1 MLFPVMRKRVA
12 TIMLVRN
19 LKRMLADAVRSIVR
33 NGFMSVA
40 SILVSVACLFVFGV
54 FMLLTININYMGEQA
69 ANQCQIQVFVDESI
83 KDEETINSIRDQIKK
98 NQYVKELTYQSG
110 DDLFNEYVASIPK
123 EQQGYFSGVP
133 SSIISDIFKVT
144 LTDISQTK
152 SVADYISKIEGIKT
166 VKSYDKLTTNVQ
178 RITKTVRNISIWVVI
193 IFAFI
198 SIFIISNT
206 IKLTV
211 HNRRKEINIMKYVGA
226 TDSFIRG
233 PFVTEGVLVGFIAAV
248 IAFFLTQY
256 GYDSLLKFIG
266 QGTVSGNA
274 VISFK
279 SFADMALII
288 AGGYL
293 IIGIGLGAVGSAV
306 SMRKYLKV

>member
-1 MLFPVMRKRVA
+1 ML
-12 TIMLVRN
+12 IRN
-19 LKRMLADAVRSIVR
+19 LKRMFTDAVRSVVR
-33 NGFMSVA
+33 NGFMSIA

-54 FMLLTININYMGEQA
+54 FTMLTININYMGEQA

-83 KDEETINSIRDQIKK
+83 TDEAVINGIRDQIKK
-98 NQYVKELTYQSG
+98 NQYVKDLNYQSG

-123 EQQGYFSGVP
+123 DQQAYFSGVP
-133 SSIISDIFKVT
+133 SSIISDI
-144 LTDISQTK
+144 SQTK
-152 SVADYISKIEGIKT
+152 SVADYIAKIDG
-166 VKSYDKLTTNVQ
+166 VKSVKSFDKLTTNVQ

-233 PFVTEGVLVGFIAAV
+233 PFVTEGMLVGFIAAV
-248 IAFFLTQY
+248 IAFFLTEY
-256 GYDSLLKFIG
+256 CYNSLLKFIG
-266 QGTVSGNA
+266 GSAVSGTTIIA
-274 VISFK
+274 FK
-279 SFADMALII
+279 TFSDMALII

-293 IIGIGLGAVGSAV
+293 AIGIGLGAIGSAV

>member
-1 MLFPVMRKRVA
+1 MRKRVA
-12 TIMLVRN
+12 TIMLIRN
-19 LKRMLADAVRSIVR
+19 LKRMLSDALRSVVR
-33 NGFMSVA
+33 NGFMSAA

-54 FMLLTININYMGEQA
+54 FTMLTININYMGEQA
-69 ANQCQIQVFVDESI
+69 ANQCQIQVFVDEAI
-83 KDEETINSIRDQIKK
+83 TDEAVVAAIGDQIKQ
-98 NQYVKELTYQSG
+98 NQYVKELTFKSG
-110 DDLFNEYVASIPK
+110 DELFNEYVASIPK
-123 EQQGYFSGVP
+123 EQQAYFEGVP
-133 SSIISDIFKVT
+133 SSIISDIYKVT

-152 SVADYISKIEGIKT
+152 QVAEYISKIEGVKT
-166 VKSYDKLTTNVQ
+166 VKSSEKLTTNVQ

-248 IAFFLTQY
+248 IAYFLTEY
-256 GYDSLLKFIG
+256 GYNSLLKLIG
-266 QGTVSGNA
+266 SSDPVGTSI
-274 VISFK
+274 ISFK
-279 SFADMALII
+279 SFGEMAFVI

-293 IIGIGLGAVGSAV
+293 AIGMGLGAIGSAV

>member
-1 MLFPVMRKRVA
+1 M
-12 TIMLVRN
+12 
-19 LKRMLADAVRSIVR
+19 SI
-33 NGFMSVA
+33 A

-54 FMLLTININYMGEQA
+54 FTMLTININYMGEQA

-83 KDEETINSIRDQIKK
+83 TDEAVINSIRDQIKQ
-98 NQYVKELTYQSG
+98 NQYVKDLTYQSG
-110 DDLFNEYVASIPK
+110 DDLFQRICRKYSKRPAGIF
-123 EQQGYFSGVP
+123 FSGVP

-152 SVADYISKIEGIKT
+152 SVADYISKIDG
-166 VKSYDKLTTNVQ
+166 VKSVKSFDKLTTNVQ

-233 PFVTEGVLVGFIAAV
+233 PFVTEGMLVGFIAAV
-248 IAFFLTQY
+248 IAFFLTEY
-256 GYDSLLKFIG
+256 GYNSLLKFIG
-266 QGTVSGNA
+266 GSAVSGTTIIA
-274 VISFK
+274 FK
-279 SFADMALII
+279 TFSDMALII

-293 IIGIGLGAVGSAV
+293 AIGIGLGAVGSAV

>member
-1 MLFPVMRKRVA
+1 ML
-12 TIMLVRN
+12 IRN
-19 LKRMLADAVRSIVR
+19 LKRMFTDALRSVVR
-33 NGFMSVA
+33 NGFMSIA

-54 FMLLTININYMGEQA
+54 FTMLTININYMGEQA

-83 KDEETINSIRDQIKK
+83 TDEAVINSIRDQIKQ
-98 NQYVKELTYQSG
+98 NQYVKDLTYQSG

-123 EQQGYFSGVP
+123 DQQAYFSGVP

-152 SVADYISKIEGIKT
+152 SVADYISKIDG
-166 VKSYDKLTTNVQ
+166 VKSVKSFDKLTTNVQ

-233 PFVTEGVLVGFIAAV
+233 PFVTEGMLVGFIAAV
-248 IAFFLTQY
+248 IAFFLTEY
-256 GYDSLLKFIG
+256 GYNSLLKFIG
-266 QGTVSGNA
+266 GSAVSGTTIIA
-274 VISFK
+274 FK
-279 SFADMALII
+279 TFSDMALII

-293 IIGIGLGAVGSAV
+293 AIGIGLGAIGSAV

>member
-1 MLFPVMRKRVA
+1 ML
-12 TIMLVRN
+12 IRN
-19 LKRMLADAVRSIVR
+19 LKRMLSDALRSVVR
-33 NGFMSVA
+33 NGFMSAA

-54 FMLLTININYMGEQA
+54 FTMLTININYMGEQA
-69 ANQCQIQVFVDESI
+69 ANQCQIQVFVDEAI
-83 KDEETINSIRDQIKK
+83 TDEAVVAAIGDQIKQ
-98 NQYVKELTYQSG
+98 NQYVKELTFKSG
-110 DDLFNEYVASIPK
+110 DELFNEYVSSIPK
-123 EQQGYFSGVP
+123 EQQAYFEGVP
-133 SSIISDIFKVT
+133 SSIISDIYKVT

-152 SVADYISKIEGIKT
+152 QVAEYISKIEGVKT
-166 VKSYDKLTTNVQ
+166 VKSSEKLTTNVQ

-248 IAFFLTQY
+248 IAYFLTEY
-256 GYDSLLKFIG
+256 GYNSLLKLIG
-266 QGTVSGNA
+266 SSDPVGTSI
-274 VISFK
+274 ISFK
-279 SFADMALII
+279 SFGEMAFVI

-293 IIGIGLGAVGSAV
+293 AIGMGLGAIGSAV

>member
-1 MLFPVMRKRVA
+1 ML
-12 TIMLVRN
+12 IRN
-19 LKRMLADAVRSIVR
+19 LKRMFTDAVRSVVR
-33 NGFMSVA
+33 NGFMSIA

-54 FMLLTININYMGEQA
+54 FTMLTININYMGEQA

-83 KDEETINSIRDQIKK
+83 TDEAVINGIRDQIKK
-98 NQYVKELTYQSG
+98 NQYVKDLNYQSG

-123 EQQGYFSGVP
+123 DQQAYFSGVP

-152 SVADYISKIEGIKT
+152 SVADYIAKIDG
-166 VKSYDKLTTNVQ
+166 VKSVKSFDKLTTNVQ

-233 PFVTEGVLVGFIAAV
+233 PFVTEGMLVGFIAAV
-248 IAFFLTQY
+248 IAFFLTEY
-256 GYDSLLKFIG
+256 CYNSLLKFIG
-266 QGTVSGNA
+266 GSAVSGTTIIA
-274 VISFK
+274 FK
-279 SFADMALII
+279 TFSDMALII

-293 IIGIGLGAVGSAV
+293 AIGIGLGAIGSAV

>member
-1 MLFPVMRKRVA
+1 ML
-12 TIMLVRN
+12 IRN
-19 LKRMLADAVRSIVR
+19 LKRMFTDALRSVVR
-33 NGFMSVA
+33 NGFMSIA

-54 FMLLTININYMGEQA
+54 FTMLTININYMGEQA

-83 KDEETINSIRDQIKK
+83 TDEAVINGIRDQIKQ
-98 NQYVKELTYQSG
+98 NQYVKDLTYQSG
-110 DDLFNEYVASIPK
+110 DDLFNEYVASIP
-123 EQQGYFSGVP
+123 EDQQAYFSGVP

-152 SVADYISKIEGIKT
+152 SVADYISKIDG
-166 VKSYDKLTTNVQ
+166 VKSVKSFDKLTTNVQ

-233 PFVTEGVLVGFIAAV
+233 PFVTEGMLVGFIAAV
-248 IAFFLTQY
+248 IAFFLTEY
-256 GYDSLLKFIG
+256 GYNSLLKFIG
-266 QGTVSGNA
+266 GSAVSGTTIIA
-274 VISFK
+274 FK
-279 SFADMALII
+279 TFSDMALII

-293 IIGIGLGAVGSAV
+293 AIGIGLGAIGSAV

>member
-1 MLFPVMRKRVA
+1 MQFPVMRKRVA
-12 TIMLVRN
+12 TIMLIRN
-19 LKRMLADAVRSIVR
+19 LKRMLSDALRSVVR
-33 NGFMSVA
+33 NGFMSAA

-54 FMLLTININYMGEQA
+54 FTMLTININYMGEQA
-69 ANQCQIQVFVDESI
+69 ANQCQIQVFVDEAI
-83 KDEETINSIRDQIKK
+83 TDEAVVAAIGDQIKQ
-98 NQYVKELTYQSG
+98 NQYVKELTFKSG
-110 DDLFNEYVASIPK
+110 DELFNEYVASIPK
-123 EQQGYFSGVP
+123 EQQAYFEGVP
-133 SSIISDIFKVT
+133 SSIISDIYKVT

-152 SVADYISKIEGIKT
+152 QVAEYISKIEGVKT
-166 VKSYDKLTTNVQ
+166 VKSSEKLTTNVQ

-248 IAFFLTQY
+248 IAYFLTEY
-256 GYDSLLKFIG
+256 GYNSLLKLIG
-266 QGTVSGNA
+266 SSDPVGTSI
-274 VISFK
+274 ISFK
-279 SFADMALII
+279 SFGEMAFVI

-293 IIGIGLGAVGSAV
+293 AIGMGLGAIGSAV

>member
-1 MLFPVMRKRVA
+1 ML
-12 TIMLVRN
+12 IRN
-19 LKRMLADAVRSIVR
+19 LKRMFTDALRSVVR
-33 NGFMSVA
+33 NGFMSIA

-54 FMLLTININYMGEQA
+54 FTMLTININYMGEQA

-83 KDEETINSIRDQIKK
+83 TDEAVINSIRDQIKQ
-98 NQYVKELTYQSG
+98 NQYVKDLTYQSG
-110 DDLFNEYVASIPK
+110 DDLFNEYVASIP
-123 EQQGYFSGVP
+123 EDQQAYFSGVP

-152 SVADYISKIEGIKT
+152 SVADYISKIDG
-166 VKSYDKLTTNVQ
+166 VKSVKSFDKLTTNVQ

-233 PFVTEGVLVGFIAAV
+233 PFVTEGMLVGFIAAV
-248 IAFFLTQY
+248 IAFFLTEY
-256 GYDSLLKFIG
+256 GYNSLLKFIG
-266 QGTVSGNA
+266 SSAVSGTTIIA
-274 VISFK
+274 FK
-279 SFADMALII
+279 TFSDMALII

-293 IIGIGLGAVGSAV
+293 AIGIGLGAIGSAV

>member
-1 MLFPVMRKRVA
+1 MLS
-12 TIMLVRN
+12 
-19 LKRMLADAVRSIVR
+19 DALRSVVR
-33 NGFMSVA
+33 NGFMSAA

-54 FMLLTININYMGEQA
+54 FTMLTININYMGEQA
-69 ANQCQIQVFVDESI
+69 ANQCQIQVFVDEAI
-83 KDEETINSIRDQIKK
+83 TDEAVVAAIGDQIKQ
-98 NQYVKELTYQSG
+98 NQYVKELTFKSG
-110 DDLFNEYVASIPK
+110 DELFNEYVASIPK
-123 EQQGYFSGVP
+123 EQQAYFEGVP
-133 SSIISDIFKVT
+133 SSIISDIYKVT
-144 LTDISQTK
+144 LTDISKTK
-152 SVADYISKIEGIKT
+152 QVAEYISKIEGVKT
-166 VKSYDKLTTNVQ
+166 VKSSEKLTTNVQ

-248 IAFFLTQY
+248 IAYFLTEY
-256 GYDSLLKFIG
+256 GYNSLLKLIG
-266 QGTVSGNA
+266 SSDPVGTSI
-274 VISFK
+274 ISFK
-279 SFADMALII
+279 SFGEMAFVI

-293 IIGIGLGAVGSAV
+293 AIGMGLGAIGSAV

>member
-1 MLFPVMRKRVA
+1 
-12 TIMLVRN
+12 
-19 LKRMLADAVRSIVR
+19 
-33 NGFMSVA
+33 
-40 SILVSVACLFVFGV
+40 VFGV
-54 FMLLTININYMGEQA
+54 FTMLTININYMGEQA

-83 KDEETINSIRDQIKK
+83 ADEAVINGIRDQIKK
-98 NQYVKELTYQSG
+98 NQYVKDLTYQSG

-123 EQQGYFSGVP
+123 DQQAYFSGVP

-152 SVADYISKIEGIKT
+152 SVADYISKIDG
-166 VKSYDKLTTNVQ
+166 VKSVKSFDKLTTNVQ

-233 PFVTEGVLVGFIAAV
+233 PFVTEGMLVGFIAAV
-248 IAFFLTQY
+248 IAFFLTEY
-256 GYDSLLKFIG
+256 GYNSLLKFIG
-266 QGTVSGNA
+266 GSAVSGTTIIA
-274 VISFK
+274 FK
-279 SFADMALII
+279 TFSDMALII

-293 IIGIGLGAVGSAV
+293 AIGIGLGAVGSAV

>member
-1 MLFPVMRKRVA
+1 ML
-12 TIMLVRN
+12 IRN
-19 LKRMLADAVRSIVR
+19 LKRMFTDALRSVVR
-33 NGFMSVA
+33 NGFMSIA

-54 FMLLTININYMGEQA
+54 FTMLTININYMGEQA

-83 KDEETINSIRDQIKK
+83 TDEAVINSIRDQIKQ
-98 NQYVKELTYQSG
+98 NQYVKDLTYQSG
-110 DDLFNEYVASIPK
+110 DDLFNEYVASIP
-123 EQQGYFSGVP
+123 EDQQAYFSGVP

-152 SVADYISKIEGIKT
+152 SVADYISKIDG
-166 VKSYDKLTTNVQ
+166 VKSVKSFDKLTTNVQ

-233 PFVTEGVLVGFIAAV
+233 PFVTEGMLVGFIAAV
-248 IAFFLTQY
+248 IAFFLTEY
-256 GYDSLLKFIG
+256 GYNSLLKFIG
-266 QGTVSGNA
+266 GSAVSGTTIIA
-274 VISFK
+274 FK
-279 SFADMALII
+279 TFSDMALII

-293 IIGIGLGAVGSAV
+293 AIGIGLGAIGSAV

>member
-1 MLFPVMRKRVA
+1 ML
-12 TIMLVRN
+12 IRN
-19 LKRMLADAVRSIVR
+19 LKRMLSDALRSVVR
-33 NGFMSVA
+33 NGFMSAA
-40 SILVSVACLFVFGV
+40 SVLVSVACLFVFGV
-54 FMLLTININYMGEQA
+54 FTMLTININYMGEQA
-69 ANQCQIQVFVDESI
+69 ANQCQIQVFVDEAI
-83 KDEETINSIRDQIKK
+83 TDEAVVAAIGDQIKQ
-98 NQYVKELTYQSG
+98 NQYVKELTFKSG
-110 DDLFNEYVASIPK
+110 DELFNEYVASIPK
-123 EQQGYFSGVP
+123 EQQAYFEGVP
-133 SSIISDIFKVT
+133 SSIISDIYKVT

-152 SVADYISKIEGIKT
+152 QVAEYISKIEGVKT
-166 VKSYDKLTTNVQ
+166 VKSSEKLTTNVQ

-248 IAFFLTQY
+248 IAYFLTEY
-256 GYDSLLKFIG
+256 GYNSLLKLIG
-266 QGTVSGNA
+266 SSDPVGTSI
-274 VISFK
+274 ISFK
-279 SFADMALII
+279 SFGEMAFVI

-293 IIGIGLGAVGSAV
+293 AIGMGLGAIGSAV

>member
-1 MLFPVMRKRVA
+1 ML
-12 TIMLVRN
+12 IRN
-19 LKRMLADAVRSIVR
+19 LKRMFTDALRSVVR
-33 NGFMSVA
+33 NGFMSIA

-54 FMLLTININYMGEQA
+54 FTMLTININYMGEQA

-83 KDEETINSIRDQIKK
+83 TDEAVINGIRDQIKK
-98 NQYVKELTYQSG
+98 NQYVKDLTYQSG
-110 DDLFNEYVASIPK
+110 DDLFNEYVASIP
-123 EQQGYFSGVP
+123 EDQQAYFSGVP

-152 SVADYISKIEGIKT
+152 SVADYISKIDG
-166 VKSYDKLTTNVQ
+166 VKSVKSFDKLTTNVQ

-233 PFVTEGVLVGFIAAV
+233 PFVTEGMLVGFIAAV
-248 IAFFLTQY
+248 IAFFLTEY
-256 GYDSLLKFIG
+256 GYNSLLKFIG
-266 QGTVSGNA
+266 GSAVSGTTIIA
-274 VISFK
+274 FK
-279 SFADMALII
+279 TFSDMALII

-293 IIGIGLGAVGSAV
+293 AIGIGLGAIGSAV

>member
-1 MLFPVMRKRVA
+1 ML
-12 TIMLVRN
+12 IRN
-19 LKRMLADAVRSIVR
+19 LKRMFTDAVRSVVR
-33 NGFMSVA
+33 NGFMSIA

-54 FMLLTININYMGEQA
+54 FTMLTININYMGQQA
-69 ANQCQIQVFVDESI
+69 ANQCQIQVFVDENI
-83 KDEETINSIRDQIKK
+83 TDEAVINGIRDQIKK
-98 NQYVKELTYQSG
+98 NQYVKDLTYQSG
-110 DDLFNEYVASIPK
+110 DDLFNEYVASIP
-123 EQQGYFSGVP
+123 EDQQAYFSGVP

-152 SVADYISKIEGIKT
+152 AVADYIATIEG
-166 VKSYDKLTTNVQ
+166 VKSVKSFDKLTTSVQ
-178 RITKTVRNISIWVVI
+178 NITKTVRNISIWIVI

-233 PFVTEGVLVGFIAAV
+233 PFVTEGMLVGFIAAI
-248 IAFFLTQY
+248 IAFFLTEY
-256 GYDSLLKFIG
+256 GYNSLLKFIG
-266 QGTVSGNA
+266 GSSVSGTT
-274 VISFK
+274 VIAFK

-293 IIGIGLGAVGSAV
+293 AIGIGLGAIGSAV

>member
-1 MLFPVMRKRVA
+1 ML
-12 TIMLVRN
+12 IRN
-19 LKRMLADAVRSIVR
+19 LKRMLSDALRSVVR
-33 NGFMSVA
+33 NGFMSAA

-54 FMLLTININYMGEQA
+54 FTMLTININYMGEQA
-69 ANQCQIQVFVDESI
+69 ANQCQIQVFVDEAI
-83 KDEETINSIRDQIKK
+83 TDEAVVAAIGDQIKQ
-98 NQYVKELTYQSG
+98 NQYVKELTFKSG
-110 DDLFNEYVASIPK
+110 DELFNEYVASIPK
-123 EQQGYFSGVP
+123 EQQAYFEGVP
-133 SSIISDIFKVT
+133 SSIISDIYKVT
-144 LTDISQTK
+144 LTDISKTK
-152 SVADYISKIEGIKT
+152 QVAEYISKIEGVKT
-166 VKSYDKLTTNVQ
+166 VKSSEKLTTNVQ

-248 IAFFLTQY
+248 IAYFLTEY
-256 GYDSLLKFIG
+256 GYNSLLKLIG
-266 QGTVSGNA
+266 SSDPVGTSI
-274 VISFK
+274 ISFK
-279 SFADMALII
+279 SFGEMAFVI

-293 IIGIGLGAVGSAV
+293 AIGMGLGAIGSAV

>member
-1 MLFPVMRKRVA
+1 ML
-12 TIMLVRN
+12 IRN
-19 LKRMLADAVRSIVR
+19 LKRMLSDALRSVVR
-33 NGFMSVA
+33 NGFMSAA

-54 FMLLTININYMGEQA
+54 FTMLTININYMGEQA
-69 ANQCQIQVFVDESI
+69 ANQCQIQVFVDEAI
-83 KDEETINSIRDQIKK
+83 TDEAVVAAIGDQIKQ
-98 NQYVKELTYQSG
+98 NQYVKELTFKSG
-110 DDLFNEYVASIPK
+110 DELFNEYVASIPK
-123 EQQGYFSGVP
+123 EQQAYFEGVP
-133 SSIISDIFKVT
+133 SSIISDIYKVT

-152 SVADYISKIEGIKT
+152 QVAEYISKIKGVKT
-166 VKSYDKLTTNVQ
+166 VKSSEKLTTNVQ

-248 IAFFLTQY
+248 IAYFLTEY
-256 GYDSLLKFIG
+256 GYNSLLKLIG
-266 QGTVSGNA
+266 SSDPVGTSI
-274 VISFK
+274 ISFK
-279 SFADMALII
+279 SFGEMAFVI

-293 IIGIGLGAVGSAV
+293 AIGMGLGAIGSAV

>member
-1 MLFPVMRKRVA
+1 ML
-12 TIMLVRN
+12 IRN
-19 LKRMLADAVRSIVR
+19 LKRMLSDALRSVVR
-33 NGFMSVA
+33 NGFMSAA

-54 FMLLTININYMGEQA
+54 FTMLTININYMGEQA
-69 ANQCQIQVFVDESI
+69 ANQCQIQVFVDEAI
-83 KDEETINSIRDQIKK
+83 TDEAVVAAIGDQIKQ
-98 NQYVKELTYQSG
+98 NQYVKELTFKSG
-110 DDLFNEYVASIPK
+110 DELFNEYVASIPK
-123 EQQGYFSGVP
+123 EQQAYFEGVP
-133 SSIISDIFKVT
+133 SNIISDIYKVT

-152 SVADYISKIEGIKT
+152 QVAEYISKIEGVKT
-166 VKSYDKLTTNVQ
+166 VKSSEKLTTNVQ

-248 IAFFLTQY
+248 IAYFLTEY
-256 GYDSLLKFIG
+256 GYNSLLKLIG
-266 QGTVSGNA
+266 SSDPVGTSI
-274 VISFK
+274 ISFK
-279 SFADMALII
+279 SFGEMAFVI

-293 IIGIGLGAVGSAV
+293 AIGMGLGAIGSAV

>member
-1 MLFPVMRKRVA
+1 ML
-12 TIMLVRN
+12 IRN
-19 LKRMLADAVRSIVR
+19 LKRMLSDALRSVVR
-33 NGFMSVA
+33 NGFMSAA

-54 FMLLTININYMGEQA
+54 FTMLTININYMGEQA
-69 ANQCQIQVFVDESI
+69 ANQCQIQVFVDEAI
-83 KDEETINSIRDQIKK
+83 TDEAVVAAIGDQIKQ
-98 NQYVKELTYQSG
+98 NQYVKELTFKSG
-110 DDLFNEYVASIPK
+110 DELFNEYVASIPK
-123 EQQGYFSGVP
+123 EQQAYFEGVP
-133 SSIISDIFKVT
+133 SSIISDIYKVT

-152 SVADYISKIEGIKT
+152 QVAEYISKIEGVKT
-166 VKSYDKLTTNVQ
+166 VKSSEKLTTNVQ

-248 IAFFLTQY
+248 IAYFLTEY
-256 GYDSLLKFIG
+256 GYNSLLKLIG
-266 QGTVSGNA
+266 SSDPVGTSI
-274 VISFK
+274 ISFK
-279 SFADMALII
+279 SFGEMAFVI

-293 IIGIGLGAVGSAV
+293 AIGMGLGAIGSAV

>member
-1 MLFPVMRKRVA
+1 ML
-12 TIMLVRN
+12 IRN
-19 LKRMLADAVRSIVR
+19 LKRMLSDALRSVVR
-33 NGFMSVA
+33 NGFMSAA

-54 FMLLTININYMGEQA
+54 FTMLTININYMGEQA
-69 ANQCQIQVFVDESI
+69 ANQCQIQVFVDEAI
-83 KDEETINSIRDQIKK
+83 TDEAVVAAIGDQIKQ
-98 NQYVKELTYQSG
+98 NQYVKELTFKSG
-110 DDLFNEYVASIPK
+110 DELFNEYVSSIPK
-123 EQQGYFSGVP
+123 EQQAYFEGVP
-133 SSIISDIFKVT
+133 SSIISDIYKVT
-144 LTDISQTK
+144 LTDISKTK
-152 SVADYISKIEGIKT
+152 QVAEYISKIEGVKT
-166 VKSYDKLTTNVQ
+166 VKSSEKLTTNVQ

-248 IAFFLTQY
+248 IAYFLTEY
-256 GYDSLLKFIG
+256 GYNSLLKLIG
-266 QGTVSGNA
+266 SSDPVGTSI
-274 VISFK
+274 ISFK
-279 SFADMALII
+279 SFGEMAFVI

-293 IIGIGLGAVGSAV
+293 AIGMGLGAIGSAV

>member
-1 MLFPVMRKRVA
+1 ML
-12 TIMLVRN
+12 IRN
-19 LKRMLADAVRSIVR
+19 LKRMLSDALRSVVR
-33 NGFMSVA
+33 NGFMSAA

-54 FMLLTININYMGEQA
+54 FTMLTININYMGEQA
-69 ANQCQIQVFVDESI
+69 ANQCQIQVFVDEAI
-83 KDEETINSIRDQIKK
+83 TDEAVVAAIGDQIKQ
-98 NQYVKELTYQSG
+98 NQYVKELTFKSG
-110 DDLFNEYVASIPK
+110 DELFNEYVASIPK
-123 EQQGYFSGVP
+123 EQQAYFEGVP
-133 SSIISDIFKVT
+133 SSIISDIYKVT

-152 SVADYISKIEGIKT
+152 QVAEYISKIKGIKT
-166 VKSYDKLTTNVQ
+166 VKSSEKLTTNVQ

-248 IAFFLTQY
+248 IAYFLTEY
-256 GYDSLLKFIG
+256 GYNSLLKLIG
-266 QGTVSGNA
+266 SSDPVGTSI
-274 VISFK
+274 ISFK
-279 SFADMALII
+279 SFGEMAFVI

-293 IIGIGLGAVGSAV
+293 AIGMGLGAIGSAV

>member
-1 MLFPVMRKRVA
+1 ML
-12 TIMLVRN
+12 IRN
-19 LKRMLADAVRSIVR
+19 LKRMLSDALRSVVR
-33 NGFMSVA
+33 NGFMSAA

-54 FMLLTININYMGEQA
+54 FTMLTININYMGEQA
-69 ANQCQIQVFVDESI
+69 ANQCQIQVFVDEAI
-83 KDEETINSIRDQIKK
+83 TDKAVVAAIGDQIKQ
-98 NQYVKELTYQSG
+98 NQYVKELTFKSG
-110 DDLFNEYVASIPK
+110 DELFNEYVASIPK
-123 EQQGYFSGVP
+123 EQQAYFEGVP
-133 SSIISDIFKVT
+133 SSIISDIYKVT
-144 LTDISQTK
+144 LTDISKTK
-152 SVADYISKIEGIKT
+152 QVAEYISKIEGVKT
-166 VKSYDKLTTNVQ
+166 VKSSEKLTTNVQ

-248 IAFFLTQY
+248 IAYFLTEY
-256 GYDSLLKFIG
+256 GYNSLLKLIG
-266 QGTVSGNA
+266 SSDPVGTSI
-274 VISFK
+274 ISFK
-279 SFADMALII
+279 SFGEMAFVI

-293 IIGIGLGAVGSAV
+293 AIGMGLGAIGSAV

>member
-1 MLFPVMRKRVA
+1 ML
-12 TIMLVRN
+12 IRN
-19 LKRMLADAVRSIVR
+19 LKRMFTDALRSVVR
-33 NGFMSVA
+33 NGFMSIA

-54 FMLLTININYMGEQA
+54 FTMLTININYMGEQA

-83 KDEETINSIRDQIKK
+83 TDEAVINSIRDQIKQ
-98 NQYVKELTYQSG
+98 NQYVKDLTYQSG
-110 DDLFNEYVASIPK
+110 DDLFNEYVASIP
-123 EQQGYFSGVP
+123 EDQQAYFSGVP
-133 SSIISDIFKVT
+133 SSMRSDIFKVT

-152 SVADYISKIEGIKT
+152 SVADYISKIDG
-166 VKSYDKLTTNVQ
+166 VKSVKSFDKLTTNVQ

-233 PFVTEGVLVGFIAAV
+233 PFVTEGMLVGFIAAV
-248 IAFFLTQY
+248 IAFFLTEY
-256 GYDSLLKFIG
+256 GYNSLLKFIG
-266 QGTVSGNA
+266 GSAVSGTTIIA
-274 VISFK
+274 FK
-279 SFADMALII
+279 TFSDMALII

-293 IIGIGLGAVGSAV
+293 AIGIGLGAIGSAV

>member
-1 MLFPVMRKRVA
+1 MQFPVMRKRVA
-12 TIMLVRN
+12 TIMLIRN
-19 LKRMLADAVRSIVR
+19 LKRMLSDALRSVVR
-33 NGFMSVA
+33 NGFMSAA

-54 FMLLTININYMGEQA
+54 FTMLTININYMGEQA
-69 ANQCQIQVFVDESI
+69 ANQCQIQVFVDEAI
-83 KDEETINSIRDQIKK
+83 TDEAVVAAIGDQIKQ
-98 NQYVKELTYQSG
+98 NQYVKELTFKSG
-110 DDLFNEYVASIPK
+110 DELFNEYVSSIPK
-123 EQQGYFSGVP
+123 EQQAYFEGVP
-133 SSIISDIFKVT
+133 SSIISDIYKVT
-144 LTDISQTK
+144 LTDISKTK
-152 SVADYISKIEGIKT
+152 QVAEYISKIEGVKT
-166 VKSYDKLTTNVQ
+166 VKSSEKLTTNVQ

-248 IAFFLTQY
+248 IAYFLTEY
-256 GYDSLLKFIG
+256 GYNSLLKLIG
-266 QGTVSGNA
+266 SSDPVGTSI
-274 VISFK
+274 ISFK
-279 SFADMALII
+279 SFGEMAFVI

-293 IIGIGLGAVGSAV
+293 AIGMGLGAIGSAV